1 MSYYRCLFVFVR
13 NKEVK
18 TKVMDKKVEKIC
30 SNFLN
35 YYFKSKRSK
44 SELYYD
50 CQPFMNFLDVVWKDV
65 CSFDYPDLE
74 ITELIIE
81 KCILELE
88 GMPSDI
94 SSFYSSLIN
103 SIKTSFERNKGE
115 HFIIIPLYGSKLN
128 QSVSFCNN
136 SFYLIP
142 TGKNE
147 ESLYRNL
154 ADVMNIDDNKCF
166 DMFEHTKRSRS
177 KNFFNHNLL
186 LIRIENQTSH
196 VNLNAITI
204 AIRAIYLIHL
214 LHWALNTPEDV
225 RFSLRKKTADLIEEN
240 QYVLLMSNEE
250 WRCSHRFIPS
260 GLPKCKIDLDFFK
273 EEKYQNIFS
282 DLFTEFIMNQGDN
295 LSQRFVNSLVL
306 LNRGFQFEVKHDN
319 DLATLLYTTSAEAL
333 LTAEKNEKRLR
344 FAATLSKVIS
354 IDGIK
359 RTELAK
365 ILDNVYRKR
374 NDFVHA
380 GVSPFYKYC
389 KNENS
394 DLEITRIAISK
405 LIIKY
410 NEINKSLVID
420 GEGDRSKKWN
430 TYIDQLFINLI
441 FGER

>member
-1 MSYYRCLFVFVR
+1 
-13 NKEVK
+13 
-18 TKVMDKKVEKIC
+18 
-30 SNFLN
+30 
-35 YYFKSKRSK
+35 
-44 SELYYD
+44 
-50 CQPFMNFLDVVWKDV
+50 
-65 CSFDYPDLE
+65 
-74 ITELIIE
+74 
-81 KCILELE
+81 
-88 GMPSDI
+88 
-94 SSFYSSLIN
+94 
-103 SIKTSFERNKGE
+103 
-115 HFIIIPLYGSKLN
+115 
-128 QSVSFCNN
+128 
-136 SFYLIP
+136 
-142 TGKNE
+142 
-147 ESLYRNL
+147 
-154 ADVMNIDDNKCF
+154 MNIDDNKCF

-240 QYVLLMSNEE
+240 QYVLIMSNEE

>member
-1 MSYYRCLFVFVR
+1 M
-13 NKEVK
+13 
-18 TKVMDKKVEKIC
+18 
-30 SNFLN
+30 
-35 YYFKSKRSK
+35 
-44 SELYYD
+44 
-50 CQPFMNFLDVVWKDV
+50 
-65 CSFDYPDLE
+65 
-74 ITELIIE
+74 
-81 KCILELE
+81 
-88 GMPSDI
+88 
-94 SSFYSSLIN
+94 
-103 SIKTSFERNKGE
+103 
-115 HFIIIPLYGSKLN
+115 
-128 QSVSFCNN
+128 
-136 SFYLIP
+136 
-142 TGKNE
+142 
-147 ESLYRNL
+147 
-154 ADVMNIDDNKCF
+154 
-166 DMFEHTKRSRS
+166 
-177 KNFFNHNLL
+177 
-186 LIRIENQTSH
+186 
-196 VNLNAITI
+196 
-204 AIRAIYLIHL
+204 
-214 LHWALNTPEDV
+214 
-225 RFSLRKKTADLIEEN
+225 
-240 QYVLLMSNEE
+240 
-250 WRCSHRFIPS
+250 
-260 GLPKCKIDLDFFK
+260 
-273 EEKYQNIFS
+273 
-282 DLFTEFIMNQGDN
+282 
-295 LSQRFVNSLVL
+295 SQRFVNSLVL